1 MKKKEDTNIK
11 CEEWKR
17 GCHSRSYKHQKDN
30 NEETLETTFMSL
42 FWQHKGNKF
51 LKKQNLS
58 KLMHNKKEYLNNP
71 LSIQEIE
78 FAIKINLPSLLV
90 SLVIPITSWNRREI
104 FRLLVEDQHNVNT
117 NILNSLER
125 KWQTRYPL
133 ETQMKNS
140 LKILTT

>member
-1 MKKKEDTNIK
+1 
-11 CEEWKR
+11 
-17 GCHSRSYKHQKDN
+17 
-30 NEETLETTFMSL
+30 
-42 FWQHKGNKF
+42 
-51 LKKQNLS
+51 
-58 KLMHNKKEYLNNP
+58 MHNKKEYLNNP

-78 FAIKINLPSLLV
+78 FAIKINLLSLLV